1 MAYKTSYKFDP
12 FTGEFNL
19 ELQEI
24 ITTSGVTSDV
34 VPMTLSVSYPEWQLP
49 WDASVSGIQTVATE
63 EETVKITAV
72 CESDVSRVYI
82 DGSPNVALPNATD
95 WYTPVLTEGYSYPHS
110 ELDFTDSGDNRT
122 FTLDA
127 YLETSVLTASNG
139 TLTLVAYNEDSQ
151 GRISGPEY
159 VAINIDNRNVDI
171 GNVGVPF
178 IFPNHSPQSP
188 HNHYQTE
195 VGNLQTAAAQWNP
208 NNGVTPLVNAT
219 HVTCSTVGGG
229 SGNYTVSDITLSGC
243 NIATNDVLSLEGSR
257 SFNVKGFSSYNGT
270 YDNGRNIYLPVD
282 TSDPTNT
289 IQVNPDGVWL
299 GAGSP
304 VPLGEYPVAVISDDV
319 IFEPYNIVTNATS
332 ITN

>member
-110 ELDFTDSGDNRT
+110 ELDFTDSEDDT
-122 FTLDA
+122 DSLDM
-127 YLETSVLTASNG
+127 
-139 TLTLVAYNEDSQ
+139 
-151 GRISGPEY
+151 
-159 VAINIDNRNVDI
+159 
-171 GNVGVPF
+171 
-178 IFPNHSPQSP
+178 
-188 HNHYQTE
+188 
-195 VGNLQTAAAQWNP
+195 
-208 NNGVTPLVNAT
+208 
-219 HVTCSTVGGG
+219 
-229 SGNYTVSDITLSGC
+229 
-243 NIATNDVLSLEGSR
+243 
-257 SFNVKGFSSYNGT
+257 
-270 YDNGRNIYLPVD
+270 
-282 TSDPTNT
+282 
-289 IQVNPDGVWL
+289 
-299 GAGSP
+299 
-304 VPLGEYPVAVISDDV
+304 
-319 IFEPYNIVTNATS
+319 
-332 ITN
+332 